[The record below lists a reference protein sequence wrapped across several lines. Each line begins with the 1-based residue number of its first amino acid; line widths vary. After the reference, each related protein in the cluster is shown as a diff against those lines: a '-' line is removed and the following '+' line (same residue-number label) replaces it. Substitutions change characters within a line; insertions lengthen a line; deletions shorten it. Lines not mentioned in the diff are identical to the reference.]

1 MEWIV
6 LGSGNHKPNGE
17 RGSSGHVLRG
27 EGPPVLIDCGAGS
40 FHALD
45 LAGVEPWSIE
55 TIWITHLHPDHVADL
70 VPLLFRLR
78 VETKACGP
86 KTLAMYG
93 PRGLERHL
101 RMLYDLHAPHIAVP
115 ELTVTVHELDES
127 RLARAIE
134 CGGCDV
140 RPVRMDHGTM
150 VAFGYRFTNAAGRAA
165 AYTGDTGPSDAI
177 LELAAGADLL
187 VIEATARERGT
198 LPQHLTATEAGE
210 FAAKAGV
217 GGVIL
222 VHLEPDRDE
231 KELLEEAGRA
241 FGGRLFAGR
250 DGLVVSV
257 VPTQDS
263 TKE

>member
-27 EGPPVLIDCGAGS
+27 EGSPVLVDCGAGS
-40 FHALD
+40 FHALGA
-45 LAGVEPWSIE
+45 AGVDPWSIE
-55 TIWITHLHPDHVADL
+55 TVWITHLHPDHVADL

-78 VETKACGP
+78 VETKARGAKP
-86 KTLAMYG
+86 LALYG
-93 PRGLERHL
+93 PRGLERHVRL
-101 RMLYDLHAPHIAVP
+101 LYDLHAPHIEVP
-115 ELTVTVHELDES
+115 ELAVTVYELDDDFLASES
-127 RLARAIE
+127 AIA
-134 CGGCDV
+134 CGAYDV

-150 VAFGYRFTNAAGRAA
+150 LAYGYRFTNAAGRSV

-177 LELAAGADLL
+177 LELAALADLL

-198 LPQHLTATEAGE
+198 WPQHLTAGEAGE
-210 FAAKAGV
+210 FASKAGV

-241 FGGRLFAGR
+241 YGGRLFAGS
-250 DGLVVSV
+250 DGLAVTV
-257 VPTQDS
+257 VPP
-263 TKE
+263 KV